1 MLINRRLRKQI
12 VTDPGNELLL
22 RNKKGITTDTHN
34 IIAKAHNNYAE
45 WIKSVKK
52 KEYTLYDSF
61 SIKF

>member
-1 MLINRRLRKQI
+1 MLINRRLHKQI
-12 VTDPGNELLL
+12 VADPGNGILL

-34 IIAKAHNNYAE
+34 IIDKAHSNYAE
-45 WIKSVKK
+45 WIESVKK